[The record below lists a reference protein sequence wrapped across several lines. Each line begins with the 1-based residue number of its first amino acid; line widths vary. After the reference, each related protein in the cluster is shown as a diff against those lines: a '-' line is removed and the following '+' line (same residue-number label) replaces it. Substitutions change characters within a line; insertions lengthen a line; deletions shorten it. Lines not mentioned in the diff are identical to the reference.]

1 MDTNISTNDDTF
13 RIISDY
19 TVDLAN
25 NNFNTL
31 GTSSMVARSDV
42 PQSHIKIA
50 DNFMLIK
57 KLFGFSAV
65 HSKISFE
72 ERKFLADFNFNTLEF
87 STIAQINDEIMV
99 LKRWNES
106 GDKKLRDASE
116 QIMQIRAK
124 ELKHLISTSYR
135 EITNEMYN
143 GYKNLER
150 YFAVITKY

>member
-1 MDTNISTNDDTF
+1 LDANISTNEDTF

-19 TVDLAN
+19 TVDLSN

-31 GTSSMVARSDV
+31 GANSMVARSDV
-42 PQSHIKIA
+42 PKPHIKIA

-65 HSKISFE
+65 QSKISFE
-72 ERKFLADFNFNTLEF
+72 DRKTLANFNFNTLET
-87 STIAQINDEIMV
+87 STISQINDEIML
-99 LKRWNES
+99 LKTWNES
-106 GDKKLRDASE
+106 GQKKLRDASE
-116 QIMQIRAK
+116 QVMQIRAK
-124 ELKHLISTSYR
+124 ELKYIISTSYR

-143 GYKNLER
+143 GYKALER

>member
-143 GYKNLER
+143 GYKTLER

>member
-1 MDTNISTNDDTF
+1 MDTNISTNEDTF

-25 NNFNTL
+25 NNFNSL
-31 GTSSMVARSDV
+31 GTNSMVARSDV

-65 HSKISFE
+65 QSKITFE
-72 ERKFLADFNFNTLEF
+72 ERKTLAAFNFNTLET
-87 STIAQINDEIMV
+87 STIAQLNNEIMT
-99 LKRWNES
+99 LKKWNES
-106 GDKKLRDASE
+106 GEKKFRNASE
-116 QIMQIRAK
+116 QIMQIRSK
-124 ELKHLISTSYR
+124 ELKYIISTSYR
-135 EITNEMYN
+135 EISNEMYN
-143 GYKNLER
+143 GYKALER

>member
-1 MDTNISTNDDTF
+1 MDANISTNEDTF

-19 TVDLAN
+19 TVDLSN

-31 GTSSMVARSDV
+31 GANSMVARSDV
-42 PQSHIKIA
+42 PKPHIKIA

-65 HSKISFE
+65 QSKISFE
-72 ERKFLADFNFNTLEF
+72 DRKTLANFNFNTLET
-87 STIAQINDEIMV
+87 STISQINDEIML
-99 LKRWNES
+99 LKTWNES
-106 GDKKLRDASE
+106 GQKKLRDASE
-116 QIMQIRAK
+116 QVMQIRAK
-124 ELKHLISTSYR
+124 ELKYIISTSYR

-143 GYKNLER
+143 GYKALER

>member
-1 MDTNISTNDDTF
+1 LDTNISTNEDTF

-19 TVDLAN
+19 TADLAN

-31 GTSSMVARSDV
+31 GASSMVARSDV

-65 HSKISFE
+65 HSKINFE

-87 STIAQINDEIMV
+87 STIAQINDEIMI
-99 LKRWNES
+99 LKKWNES

-124 ELKHLISTSYR
+124 ELKHLISNSYR

-143 GYKNLER
+143 GYKALER